1 MVSIAK
7 ITVNPYRI
15 EEYKRILKEEIM
27 ASLLKEEDVYVLY
40 PVWDKE
46 HPNIFTIVEVY
57 KDKETYDRHCQSPHL
72 LKYFEDTKDLV
83 INLDI
88 HEAIPMFDNLY
99 MK

>member
-7 ITVNPYRI
+7 IIVNPYRL
-15 EEYKRILKEEIM
+15 EEYKRILKEEVIE
-27 ASLLKEEDVYVLY
+27 SLRLEEDVYVLY

-57 KDKETYDRHCQSPHL
+57 KDMDAYNRHCQSPQL

-83 INLDI
+83 LNLEI
-88 HEAIPMFDNLY
+88 RESVPMFDNLY
-99 MK
+99 VK